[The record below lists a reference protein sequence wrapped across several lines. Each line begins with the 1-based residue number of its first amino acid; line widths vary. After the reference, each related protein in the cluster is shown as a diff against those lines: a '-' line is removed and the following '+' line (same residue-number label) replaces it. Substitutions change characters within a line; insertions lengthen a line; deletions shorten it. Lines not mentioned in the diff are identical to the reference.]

1 MRVSHRGGTPAVDPT
16 AYVAP
21 NVVLSGDVTVG
32 PDCRVLY
39 GAVLTAEGG
48 PVTLGHGCIVM
59 EGAVLRGTP
68 GSPLSLGD
76 HVLVGPH
83 AYLSGCEVQDR
94 AYIARGVTVLN
105 GARIEADTELRINAV
120 VHVNTRIPQGST
132 VPISW
137 VAVGDPATW
146 YPPDRHDEIWALQR
160 PLDFP
165 RTVFRIDRDTE
176 GMSDIV
182 RKYADGLGRHAD
194 DEVLP

>member
-1 MRVSHRGGTPAVDPT
+1 MRVSHRGGTPAVNPT

-32 PDCRVLY
+32 AGCRVLY
-39 GAVLTAEGG
+39 GAVLTDEGG
-48 PVTLGHGCIVM
+48 PVTLGRGCIVM

-76 HVLVGPH
+76 NVLVGPH
-83 AYLSGCEVQDR
+83 AYLSGCEVRDR

-105 GARIEADTELRINAV
+105 GACIEADTELRINAI
-120 VHVNTRIPQGST
+120 VHVNTRIPKGET

-137 VAVGDPATW
+137 VAIGDPATW
-146 YPPDRHDEIWALQR
+146 YPPDRHDDIWALQR

-165 RTVFRIDRDTE
+165 HTVFRIDRDTE
-176 GMSDIV
+176 GMIEIM

-194 DEVLP
+194 DELLS

>member
-1 MRVSHRGGTPAVDPT
+1 MRVSHRGGTPTVDPT

-21 NVVLSGDVTVG
+21 NVVLSGDVTIG
-32 PDCRVLY
+32 PGCRVLY

-48 PVTLGHGCIVM
+48 PVTLGRGCIVM

-68 GSPLSLGD
+68 GSPLLLGD
-76 HVLVGPH
+76 NVLVGPH

-94 AYIARGVTVLN
+94 AYVARGVTVLN
-105 GARIEADTELRINAV
+105 GACIEADTELRINAV
-120 VHVNTRIPQGST
+120 VHVNTRIPQGET

-146 YPPDRHDEIWALQR
+146 YPADRHDEIWARQR

-165 RTVFRIDRDTE
+165 RTVFRIDRDSE
-176 GMSDIV
+176 GMDDIM
-182 RKYADGLGRHAD
+182 RRYADGLGRHAD
-194 DEVLP
+194 DEVLS